1 MFRHLSAAS
10 RVRRARTAL
19 GPAGASWLRGR
30 VEGEFPVLGGMT
42 LDRAESGPEGAWLG
56 LAHGSG
62 ARIEVAV
69 DHVIAA
75 TGYRPDLSRLTFLDE
90 GMRSRLRTVAGT
102 PVVDRDYQTSAPGLF
117 VVGPGVAPT
126 FGPVMRFVYGAD
138 HAARTVG
145 RRLAGTGARRADV
158 AVGAGR

>member
-1 MFRHLSAAS
+1 M
-10 RVRRARTAL
+10 
-19 GPAGASWLRGR
+19 
-30 VEGEFPVLGGMT
+30 
-42 LDRAESGPEGAWLG
+42 
-56 LAHGSG
+56 HGSG
-62 ARIEVAV
+62 ARIELAV

-90 GMRSRLRTVAGT
+90 RLRSGLRTVAGT
-102 PVVDRDYQTSAPGLF
+102 PVVDRDYQTSAPGLY

-145 RRLAGTGARRADV
+145 RRLAGTGARRAGV
-158 AVGAGR
+158 TVGAGR